1 MGFFKK
7 IAQALSSE
15 QATGSNQEVWR
26 KVASEEDVDQILSA
40 SNFRPQIVFKHS
52 SSCGISFFAKR
63 SLDTP
68 KLLENEDVDL
78 HLIDV
83 IRERSI
89 SLAFAE
95 RMGIRHESP
104 QIFVLKNEEV
114 QWHDSHNSVNAKN
127 VLSNI

>member
-7 IAQALSSE
+7 ISNALTSDLTIGSGQDTWNNMTSEDEMEQAL
-15 QATGSNQEVWR
+15 
-26 KVASEEDVDQILSA
+26 KA
-40 SNFRPQIVFKHS
+40 SNSRPQIVFKHS

-68 KLLENEDVDL
+68 ELLENEEIDL

-83 IRERSI
+83 IRARSV
-89 SLAFAE
+89 SMAFAE

-104 QIFVLKNEEV
+104 QIFVLKNGKV

>member
-1 MGFFKK
+1 MGLFSK
-7 IAQALSSE
+7 ISTALSSAHAE
-15 QATGSNQEVWR
+15 ESDKKVWQR
-26 KVASEEDVDQILSA
+26 VSSDEDIEQILSV
-40 SNFRPQIVFKHS
+40 SKSRPQIVFKHS

-68 KLLENEDVDL
+68 ELLENKEVDL

-83 IRERSI
+83 IRERSV
-89 SLAFAE
+89 SMAFAE

-104 QIFVLKNEEV
+104 QIFVLKNGEV

>member
-7 IAQALSSE
+7 ISNALTSDQTIDSGQDSWSNMTSE
-15 QATGSNQEVWR
+15 DEMEQVL
-26 KVASEEDVDQILSA
+26 KA
-40 SNFRPQIVFKHS
+40 SNFRPQIIFKHS

-68 KLLENEDVDL
+68 ELLENEEVDL

-83 IRERSI
+83 IRGRSV
-89 SLAFAE
+89 SMAFAE

-104 QIFVLKNEEV
+104 QIFVLKNEKV